1 MWHITTSL
9 SLPWGAFLLCF
20 PFLFLFLFICEGTYF
35 LSGLMTFRN
44 QIGNENVMS
53 AYLGEE
59 MYKESSS
66 TDDGKRGQI
75 CGKFNAILSFA
86 RRKVKLGKFVQN
98 AVLVPLWLTVICLHA
113 GFLQKAKMALWF
125 ARHNNKSKLFLQAEI
140 LDDFISSALSLSG
153 CWGLG
158 SSLILKGRCLVAA
171 QNPHILKWMV

>member
-20 PFLFLFLFICEGTYF
+20 PFLFLFLFICEGTYL

-86 RRKVKLGKFVQN
+86 RRMVKLGKFVQN

-113 GFLQKAKMALWF
+113 GFLQKAKMALCFGLQDIIIRASFFYRQRFWMI
-125 ARHNNKSKLFLQAEI
+125 SFLQ
-140 LDDFISSALSLSG
+140 
-153 CWGLG
+153 
-158 SSLILKGRCLVAA
+158 
-171 QNPHILKWMV
+171 P